1 MQGLYLGCGG
11 IIALGRVACFNG
23 GLIASH
29 RRNLS
34 MAQRALHRN
43 LILLTAVLGLV
54 ALMIH
59 LWWPISPPDEVEAEP
74 DAAAQRALQTAM
86 ERIVAESRGA
96 PRLPPVRAGL
106 RAGQREKD
114 AGEVP
119 GESQKDATTIPAAV
133 PPEGYTFVAAPTR
146 MPKAPLPEEQRGAS
160 EPPDTDLDWLGAPD
174 SIAALVR
181 QAERAERAWS
191 FGWLRMADGARSE
204 NLRAS
209 LRGLGGQALGAS
221 GNLLR
226 AKLPG
231 DADRL
236 QAIAALPEVLGLGAL
251 PGKRKLAA
259 FTEDALAAPPGEQVP
274 VFIALMTDDPD
285 GRWRRALEDRGAT
298 VGHFD
303 KDIRVYPANIP
314 HQALEAI
321 AALDFV
327 LAVEPVS
334 IVRAALDRAVMAM
347 GADAV
352 REYDEASGLFSGFG
366 GASVPIG
373 VIDSGLN
380 IEHPDIAS
388 NRESICGVNL
398 VAPAEDPRRDEA
410 DLWRD
415 AGNHGTHV
423 SGILFGNGTQDAR
436 FAGMAPLVRHI
447 RFAKVLDQVT
457 GTGDSAGI
465 MRALDFLARAT
476 SCPEAESPQTP
487 IKPLI
492 VNMSL
497 GADGRRF
504 QGKSVPERKLDA
516 IVWNHRQ
523 LHVVAQGNQS
533 DNAFSDLGTAKNSLS
548 VGAVRNSGE
557 LAAFSAH
564 GPTAD
569 GRLAPQVVA
578 SGVSVRSVKGDG
590 STNEYATQNGT
601 SMSSPAVAGV
611 AALLMDAVHA
621 HKEQPALVR
630 ARLMASAVKP
640 DAWLHAPTQFPASN
654 SGGPGTLQ
662 NRFGLGKV
670 SARTSVLNRDQ
681 ANGWVSDSA
690 VSELSDGEYAWQDI
704 EVPANASRLDLVLAW
719 DEPPADALGST
730 VLNDLDLWL
739 DRGGDCGVGA
749 CGEHSSASRKD
760 NTEWII
766 IRDPPAGTYRAKVVA
781 NRVHGAAPRA
791 ALAWTVI
798 RGAAAPMLE
807 VRTDRTRLTGGGPH
821 ALSLTL
827 TADSYLAAGTRLH
840 FSCRGA
846 DGAASCEGVEISG
859 VMTSRTDG
867 VSVQDL
873 NAFRADGQTG
883 QQPTPIRINDF
894 IASTIPLGEIAV
906 GENREV
912 ALSVSYSGAAAV
924 RLHFKADAWNAQ
936 GASTSVELQAGGQS
950 AQAAAAPPANASLG
964 SPTPLNGAAG
974 ETAGDLLRAAAE
986 PGEPLFRQPLNRLDT
1001 DIDRPVGSLWYAWTA
1016 PEDGFFRFGVL
1027 RETSLWERLVR
1038 VDVFRG
1044 EQIAALERLGSGA
1057 WSASFSAE
1065 AGQSYR
1071 IRMSARDAGAPLS
1084 LRWNKG
1090 NRPDNDDFAA
1100 AASLNGATGIFEGDN
1115 WGATLEPGEWL
1126 GSKAASAWHRWT
1138 APSDGVWSFFVSE
1151 RELAVF
1157 TGQTVSDLRLVS
1169 GKPMSRQRFPVQS
1182 GEQYHIAVVTY
1193 DAFAEG
1199 RPYTLEWARDGAPF
1213 PDNPNDAFANATDVG
1228 NSDRGSIDIYS
1239 DAAATVEPGE
1249 PPETGVRTRWWSWTA
1264 PSSGRFTWRL
1274 TNTLTFEFKVAIFA
1288 GASLDGL
1295 RLVGAPEREGTLR
1308 EFSFAAQADE
1318 RYWIG
1323 TGLQARDSG
1332 AFSDPI
1338 ASATLTWALSP
1349 NNDGLSTAAAIS
1361 ATDGSLT
1368 SSNRY
1373 ATTERNEAVWGLG
1386 HSSLWWDFDAPSTGA
1401 YRFETDGRDQV
1412 LAVYRRTGD
1421 GFGDLELIEANAGQ
1435 LTFNAVAGTRYAIR
1449 VGTLSGGEGGNFTLR
1464 WRQDDPES
1472 HTGRSLLVPL
1482 FMSAQ
1487 DYPDEQCEDVD
1498 RETREGFVRVIN
1510 RSSQAGE
1517 VRITAHDDAGTPGQQ
1532 TVTLRLEANQRVHF
1546 NSGDLEKGTDT
1557 KPLTGAVGDGEGDWR
1572 LRLDSDLDI
1581 QVMAYARSRPCGFLT
1596 SLHDIAPCEANRCQI
1611 AIFNPA
1617 SNENQLSRLRLI
1629 NPSTE
1634 VAEVTITGIDDA
1646 GQSPGDPVRLDLPAG
1661 AARTLSAVQLESETS
1676 NDREGL
1682 RGALGDGKGKWEL
1695 IVEANRAIH
1704 AMSLMESPTGH
1715 LTNLSTTPD

>member
-86 ERIVAESRGA
+86 ERIVAESQGA

-236 QAIAALPEVLGLGAL
+236 QAIAAMPEVLGLGAL

-303 KDIRVYPANIP
+303 KDIRVYPANVP

-447 RFAKVLDQVT
+447 RFAKVLDQVS

-523 LHVVAQGNQS
+523 LYVVAQGNQS

-846 DGAASCEGVEISG
+846 DGVASCEGVEISG

-883 QQPTPIRINDF
+883 QQPTPIRVNDF

-950 AQAAAAPPANASLG
+950 AQAAAA
-964 SPTPLNGAAG
+964 
-974 ETAGDLLRAAAE
+974 
-986 PGEPLFRQPLNRLDT
+986 
-1001 DIDRPVGSLWYAWTA
+1001 
-1016 PEDGFFRFGVL
+1016 
-1027 RETSLWERLVR
+1027 
-1038 VDVFRG
+1038 
-1044 EQIAALERLGSGA
+1044 
-1057 WSASFSAE
+1057 
-1065 AGQSYR
+1065 
-1071 IRMSARDAGAPLS
+1071 
-1084 LRWNKG
+1084 
-1090 NRPDNDDFAA
+1090 
-1100 AASLNGATGIFEGDN
+1100 SLNGATGIFEGDN

-1126 GSKAASAWHRWT
+1126 GPKAASAWHRWT
-1138 APSDGVWSFFVSE
+1138 APSDGVWSFIVLE
-1151 RELAVF
+1151 GELAVF

-1274 TNTLTFEFKVAIFA
+1274 TNTLTYEFKVAIFA

-1449 VGTLSGGEGGNFTLR
+1449 VGTLSGGEGGDFTLR

-1472 HTGRSLLVPL
+1472 HTGRSLLVLL

-1634 VAEVTITGIDDA
+1634 VAEVTITGVDDA